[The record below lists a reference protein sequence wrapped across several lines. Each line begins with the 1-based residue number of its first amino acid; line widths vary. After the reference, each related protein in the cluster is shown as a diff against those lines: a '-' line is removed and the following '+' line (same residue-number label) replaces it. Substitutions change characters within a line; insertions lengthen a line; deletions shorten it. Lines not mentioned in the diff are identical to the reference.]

1 MAVSTVSAGCL
12 ATLEQAECAWDDGAA
27 SVFAGLELEVRAGE
41 LLVVLGKNGAGKS
54 TLLRAMAGLLPLRQG
69 RATLG
74 GVDCRQLDPRARALR
89 AALVPQEL
97 PPLDDVLVF
106 DFVLA
111 GRYARLPRWRA
122 APEADLAATQAALAA
137 CDAAEAACATL
148 GTLSGGARRRV
159 LVARALAQG
168 APLLLADEPTNA
180 LDPEHRLQ
188 VFDLLARAARE
199 GHGVVVTTHEL
210 DLAGQY
216 ADRIVLLDGGRISA
230 QGRPQE
236 VLCPEILTPVYGARL
251 AYASA
256 NGGPLVWPA
265 RYSPNT

>member
-1 MAVSTVSAGCL
+1 VAVSTVSAGCL

-27 SVFAGLELEVRAGE
+27 SVFAGLDLEVRAGE

-54 TLLRAMAGLLPLRQG
+54 TLLRALAGLLPLRQG

-199 GHGVVVTTHEL
+199 GRVGSGRTVRRPHRVAGWWTHQRPRPSSRSLVSRDFDAGVRR
-210 DLAGQY
+210 A
-216 ADRIVLLDGGRISA
+216 
-230 QGRPQE
+230 
-236 VLCPEILTPVYGARL
+236 ARL
-251 AYASA
+251 CERQ
-256 NGGPLVWPA
+256 WRPA
-265 RYSPNT
+265 GVARALPS